1 MRKIRLFPNGENLTS
16 IIWMLFLIIPLIGLF
31 PFDTVQKQFAG
42 VLLFIFAWSYRNTLF
57 QGEHFLYWLAIQY
70 LISCFYMID
79 LGYIYL
85 FMFPAWQLG
94 FSKLAKRSFWIIY
107 ACQIGLMIV
116 SLAMGTILN
125 PNFDNA
131 QSVMTITF
139 GLFTAIAPLSG
150 REFYRQQEQR
160 KQLYQAN
167 LRMENI
173 IKGEERNRIARE
185 LHDSLGQ
192 SLSVMTIKLELAQ
205 KLLEKKPDMVTEELV
220 EIERISRSTLKTVR
234 EIVSDMRRKSV
245 SEELID
251 SNQALTSAKIILTTE
266 NEDLVGLL
274 NNTQQTEFSSILR
287 EAVTNIIRH
296 SKATYCSISF
306 KQNDN
311 ILEITISD
319 NGIGPKN
326 ITQGNGLTGMGER
339 IKKLHGTMVTLDQK
353 GLLLRFSIPLEEE
366 GND

>member
-107 ACQIGLMIV
+107 ACQIGLMIF